1 MSNDIRERAKQIL
14 SVVPPLGQQI
24 NSVGA
29 TADLFTK
36 LTGKTQAQLQS
47 NWDGGGIM
55 TTCNEFVGWFGTQ
68 LGSTKYLGRF
78 DIEAEL
84 TRMSKGQAWVSAKSG
99 ARPKYGDI
107 FRPKKFH
114 MGISLDFEGNKWNT
128 VESGQGGPKSGF
140 DIIKRKQTIWD
151 ADALQGWVDLEL
163 YFSPAQIGPVPDWLV
178 GWWKVTW
185 RGRVYYYYF
194 DRGREVKWTQT
205 LPQNTSQQGLGPFH
219 LPTTVK
225 VIVVDP
231 APPSDLPPADQPIG
245 HRADLSRAEIEF
257 KVDPPLQGVGVPDG
271 LFPF

>member
-1 MSNDIRERAKQIL
+1 MSNDIRDRAKQIL
-14 SVVPPLGQQI
+14 SVVPPLGKQI

-114 MGISLDFEGNKWNT
+114 MGISLDFEGDKWNT

-140 DIIKRKQTIWD
+140 DIIKRKQTSWD
-151 ADALQGWVDLEL
+151 FSALQGWVDLEL
-163 YFSPAQIGPVPDWLV
+163 YFGPAQIGPVPVWLV

-185 RGRVYYYYF
+185 RGRAYYYYF
-194 DRGREVKWTQT
+194 DRGREVKWTQM
-205 LPQNTSQQGLGPFH
+205 LPQNTSQPPPVAQDTGRVVVEALNVITIRWSASG
-219 LPTTVK
+219 TVEK
-225 VIVVDP
+225 FVKAPVVIEQMGGTWN
-231 APPSDLPPADQPIG
+231 DQ
-245 HRADLSRAEIEF
+245 E
-257 KVDPPLQGVGVPDG
+257 PLTAVKM
-271 LFPF
+271 